1 MCLFQQ
7 ITGLRDQLSLENTR
21 HRESQEAHNCRLR
34 NEESQ
39 KQALEE
45 RLEKAQHDIHAMKA
59 EHMCLGDFLMRLA
72 RALCWSECAEPPAH
86 GPDTQ
91 ILAETLLERAER
103 LSLHHDH
110 HVHHGCDKVVSG
122 FVLIVITYF

>member
-1 MCLFQQ
+1 M
-7 ITGLRDQLSLENTR
+7 
-21 HRESQEAHNCRLR
+21 
-34 NEESQ
+34 
-39 KQALEE
+39 EE
-45 RLEKAQHDIHAMKA
+45 RLEKTQHDLHAMKS

-72 RALCWSECAEPPAH
+72 RALCWSECAEAPVH

-110 HVHHGCDKVVSG
+110 HVHHGCDKVRVSETG
-122 FVLIVITYF
+122 NIQISQQYFFLFKELYGTWWSSWSSSSSTKTTT